1 MKSLK
6 QIIIEGILDNIDNTL
21 NNGDK
26 YIDINLFSILKA
38 TNENEFEV
46 MCDILSKIIINES
59 PKSYEYGKI
68 LKNGKSYITILK
80 QDNYSIICFVDK
92 YPIEFN
98 EYADDV
104 FYCMYWDVTHNKVT
118 IELDTSG
125 NGFIECVDFFANNG
139 MSKIYEMPKSLI
151 KSMKEL
157 IKNAESY

>member
-1 MKSLK
+1 MKSLR
-6 QIIIEGILDNIDNTL
+6 QSITEGILDNIDNTL
-21 NNGDK
+21 SNGDK

-38 TNENEFEV
+38 TNADEFEV

-68 LKNGKSYITILK
+68 LKNDKSYITILK

-98 EYADDV
+98 EYADDA

-125 NGFIECVDFFANNG
+125 NAFIECVDFYANNG
-139 MSKIYEMPKSLI
+139 MSEIYEMPKSLI
-151 KSMKEL
+151 KSMKAAV
-157 IKNAESY
+157 KKVK